1 MTSASRNRRSLTTVN
16 TSTSRL
22 RRSARAEL
30 SSAGGRS
37 NVIPTLTTAAS
48 RTRARVDGIAS
59 AKKLSETHPGRELHR
74 TGLRGHRAKGSA
86 VVTTAA
92 TAPARRRCERGG
104 GEGGFIVTLATCWC
118 GGQPAHGCAPGR
130 AHQAASGHGS
140 CRAEKV
146 FLGDLAIMPR
156 VLGCWAPVPGAV
168 SGDMALSLPAE
179 RVTIA
184 ASMPQTGRGR
194 ARQQSAHAHTK
205 QCVAAQRCGRRC
217 GQRAAH
223 RVGAPGDVALTGAIA
238 AAREP
243 KDDGLTECG
252 GGGSQIRG

>member
-1 MTSASRNRRSLTTVN
+1 MTSSTRNRRSLTTVN

-22 RRSARAEL
+22 RHSARAGL

-104 GEGGFIVTLATCWC
+104 GDGSFSVTLAGRRARGRCERRARAGAHRHVAAIKPARLRGARGRGAGDAILGP
-118 GGQPAHGCAPGR
+118 GGPRRVPRRGECVVRVGRVNGARRSPREWR
-130 AHQAASGHGS
+130 AH
-140 CRAEKV
+140 
-146 FLGDLAIMPR
+146 P
-156 VLGCWAPVPGAV
+156 PG
-168 SGDMALSLPAE
+168 E
-179 RVTIA
+179 R
-184 ASMPQTGRGR
+184 R
-194 ARQQSAHAHTK
+194 
-205 QCVAAQRCGRRC
+205 
-217 GQRAAH
+217 
-223 RVGAPGDVALTGAIA
+223 
-238 AAREP
+238 
-243 KDDGLTECG
+243 
-252 GGGSQIRG
+252 

>member
-1 MTSASRNRRSLTTVN
+1 MVVEPMTSASRNRRSLTTVN

-92 TAPARRRCERGG
+92 TAPAQRRCERGG
-104 GEGGFIVTLATCWC
+104 GDGSFSVTLATSDPWRCV
-118 GGQPAHGCAPGR
+118 
-130 AHQAASGHGS
+130 ASGSFEHTAGLKES
-140 CRAEKV
+140 STHTRRPRRLVDLLTVLKGRL
-146 FLGDLAIMPR
+146 FLVDD
-156 VLGCWAPVPGAV
+156 VN
-168 SGDMALSLPAE
+168 LSPTLP
-179 RVTIA
+179 
-184 ASMPQTGRGR
+184 
-194 ARQQSAHAHTK
+194 
-205 QCVAAQRCGRRC
+205 
-217 GQRAAH
+217 
-223 RVGAPGDVALTGAIA
+223 
-238 AAREP
+238 
-243 KDDGLTECG
+243 
-252 GGGSQIRG
+252 